1 MLMKGINLIGVP
13 MDFGAGR
20 RGVDMGPS
28 AIRYAGLRSGLDAMG
43 IPVVDYGNVAVPVFE
58 NCQVSDPKLR
68 YIDCIVPIVSRVM
81 EYVSDSVDDN
91 HFPLVIGGDHSL
103 SIGSVRGAAKYKQLG
118 VVWIDAHADFNT
130 HETTTSGNIHGMPL
144 AALLGQGDERLVNL
158 NNGVPQAILPE
169 NVVVVGARDIDPGE
183 RISLENTG
191 INLFAMDFID
201 RHGIKT
207 AIEKAI
213 EIAAKDTDG
222 IYLSFDMDA
231 LDPLCA
237 PGVGT
242 AVQGGLT
249 YREAHLAC
257 EILAESELLLGMDLV
272 EVNPILDDQNKTA
285 ELAVELILSAL
296 GKRIYL

>member
-1 MLMKGINLIGVP
+1 MNGINLIGVP
-13 MDFGAGR
+13 LDFGAGR

-28 AIRYAGLRSGLDAMG
+28 AIRYAGLRSGLDALG
-43 IPVVDYGNVAVPVFE
+43 IPVTDHGNVAVPVFE
-58 NCQVSDPKLR
+58 NCQISDPKLR

-81 EYVSDSVDDN
+81 EFVRDRVDGGQ
-91 HFPLVIGGDHSL
+91 FPLVIGGDHSL
-103 SIGSVRGAAKYKQLG
+103 SLGSVRGAAKNKRLG
-118 VVWIDAHADFNT
+118 VIWIDAHADFNT
-130 HETTTSGNIHGMPL
+130 HETTPSGNIHGMPL
-144 AALLGQGDERLVNL
+144 AALVGKGDQRLVKL
-158 NNGVPQAILPE
+158 DDGVSQAIVPE
-169 NVVVVGARDIDPGE
+169 HVVVVGARDIDLDE
-183 RISLENTG
+183 RISLQKTG
-191 INLFAMDFID
+191 INIFAMDFID

-213 EIAAKDTDG
+213 EIAAQGTDG

-296 GKRIYL
+296 GKRIY